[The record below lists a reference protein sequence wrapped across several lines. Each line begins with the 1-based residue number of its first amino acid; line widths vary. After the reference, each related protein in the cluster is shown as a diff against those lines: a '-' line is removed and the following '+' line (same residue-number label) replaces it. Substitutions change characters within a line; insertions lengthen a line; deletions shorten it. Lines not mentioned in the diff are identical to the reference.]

1 MFNKSFWLRLLIAVV
16 VLFVLFAIIPA
27 VFRIIGF
34 PLSPDMLLVIKAVI
48 GILALFYLFGGTWP
62 SLP

>member
-48 GILALFYLFGGTWP
+48 GICALFYLFGGTWP
-62 SLP
+62 NLP